1 MSATN
6 VEPGDNITLS
16 VEGGQTN
23 AGEYIATAVL
33 SGPAADKYE
42 LPKDP
47 THSFVIKKAPAPQIT
62 YPSASVLKYGQTLS
76 NSMLTGGSEQY
87 GSFFWKDETIVPT
100 VKNSGYPVRFVPC
113 ERAQKNYE
121 QLLPSEKTFSIEVQ
135 KSEPEATVNADVKRI
150 EDTVT
155 VSLSAVLS
163 PVGAGEIP
171 AGTVTFEVTGENGEI
186 AIEGA
191 ANAVLENG
199 KATVVW
205 NNAESG
211 KCSVKIHCSGN
222 DNYHPVSSAAILLDT
237 QKQSQ
242 DSFDI
247 LPIGPK
253 TYGDDAFVLKEV
265 GGSGTGAVTFESSNP
280 DLVSIE
286 GNTAFIRKAGTV
298 TITAVKEGDDTYN
311 VAEAFISVKVNRKD
325 LTVLPEN
332 TNVPGDYEIFIQGG
346 SLTNAESYTVTYV
359 NGTLSIQK
367 KVIRPEPTTAPEPT
381 STPVSTPEPTI
392 EPTETSTPAP
402 TVEPTVN
409 PLPMPT
415 EKPTEG
421 VVQYPAVKSETVV
434 KPDWK
439 TVEKENTE
447 ESVQA
452 ESSDSTDTSEA
463 AEAPESMPTE
473 TQPQPENTTKPAN
486 IQGVRTY

>member
-135 KSEPEATVNADVKRI
+135 KSELEATVNADVKRI

-155 VSLSAVLS
+155 VSHSAVLS

-222 DNYHPVSSAAILLDT
+222 DNYHPVSSVAILLDI

-286 GNTAFIRKAGTV
+286 GNTAFIWKAGTV

-311 VAEAFISVKVNRKD
+311 AAEAFISVKVN
-325 LTVLPEN
+325 
-332 TNVPGDYEIFIQGG
+332 
-346 SLTNAESYTVTYV
+346 
-359 NGTLSIQK
+359 
-367 KVIRPEPTTAPEPT
+367 
-381 STPVSTPEPTI
+381 
-392 EPTETSTPAP
+392 
-402 TVEPTVN
+402 
-409 PLPMPT
+409 
-415 EKPTEG
+415 
-421 VVQYPAVKSETVV
+421 
-434 KPDWK
+434 
-439 TVEKENTE
+439 
-447 ESVQA
+447 
-452 ESSDSTDTSEA
+452 
-463 AEAPESMPTE
+463 
-473 TQPQPENTTKPAN
+473 
-486 IQGVRTY
+486 